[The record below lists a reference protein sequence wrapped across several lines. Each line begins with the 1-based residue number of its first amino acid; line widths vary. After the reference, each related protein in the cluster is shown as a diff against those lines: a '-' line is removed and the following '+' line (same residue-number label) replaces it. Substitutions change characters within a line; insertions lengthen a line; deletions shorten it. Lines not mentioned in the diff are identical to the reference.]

1 MALLIFSLIFM
12 DTPLDRTR
20 LHELIFVV
28 IALALI
34 AGVIFVAF
42 VRPRQRVEGVRSQ
55 DDSNMMAI
63 MKAIDQLKNESGGS
77 LDGALKI
84 DAVPTLIGS
93 GIDEVNVCRVLV
105 PTYLVAMPYRFEWSH
120 AGVQAHYASCN
131 DYETGY
137 VISRDALGVVKIEA
151 AVY

>member
-1 MALLIFSLIFM
+1 M

-42 VRPRQRVEGVRSQ
+42 VRPRQHVEGVRSQ
-55 DDSNMMAI
+55 NDSNIMAI
-63 MKAIDQLKNESGGS
+63 GKAIDQLKNESAGN
-77 LDGALKI
+77 LDGVLTI
-84 DAVPTLIGS
+84 PSVPTLIGS
-93 GIDEVNVCRVLV
+93 GASEVNVCRVLV
-105 PTYLVAMPYRFEWSH
+105 PTYLVAMPYNFEWSR
-120 AGVQAHYASCN
+120 AGMSAHYASCN

-137 VISRDALGVVKIEA
+137 AISRDALGVVKIEA
-151 AVY
+151 SV